1 MKKTR
6 ETPCE
11 VKQQSPTFL
20 AQGTGFL
27 EDNFSMDDRGGDVL
41 GCNESNGEWHSL
53 ATHLCDQVPNGPWTG
68 TGPQLRFYGALK

>member
-6 ETPCE
+6 ETPRE

-27 EDNFSMDDRGGDVL
+27 EDNFSTDDGGGDVS
-41 GCNESNGEWHSL
+41 GCNESNGE
-53 ATHLCDQVPNGPWTG
+53 
-68 TGPQLRFYGALK
+68 